1 MRSRVANLSVRTK
14 IVAAIGVAVV
24 VGIAI
29 GVIGLVALARA
40 SAASEAIYR
49 DNVTSVAAL
58 GEIREKLVLARLDTA
73 NHMISRDAAGKAPF
87 REAFAEDVTALVAA
101 LEAYR
106 QSGPAVPD
114 AELAE
119 LADDFAAYRTI
130 VENSLL
136 PAGDRNDLT
145 AWEGVR
151 DQQVMPLMAE
161 VAGDLDRMK
170 ATEEADAAGTAAA
183 ARTDY
188 VTGRTTSIAV
198 LVLGSLAAL
207 GLGIL
212 IARSIIRSLQRVQ
225 HVCEGLADGDLT
237 RTAGLTSRDEP
248 GRMAQAL
255 DRAVHQL
262 RDAVA
267 TIGGSAATLS
277 GASEQMTG
285 VAGAIAAASGR
296 TTAQA
301 QAVSSAAE
309 EISRSV
315 DTVSAGA
322 EEMGAAIREISQNAA
337 EAAHVATE
345 AVQLSTTTATTMNK
359 LGESSAEI
367 GNVIKVITS
376 IAEQTNLLALNA
388 TIEAA
393 RAGEMGKG
401 FAVVAGEVKDLA
413 QETAKATE
421 DISRRVQAIQADTGE
436 AVGAIEEITR
446 VISRISDFQTTIASA
461 VEQQTATTAEMNRSV
476 TEAATGTGEVAR
488 NITGVASA
496 ARETDEGVAQAQ
508 ATVAQL
514 TRTSADLGE
523 VVARF
528 RH

>member
-14 IVAAIGVAVV
+14 IVSAIGVAVV
-24 VGIAI
+24 VGVVI

-40 SAASEAIYR
+40 SAASERIYR
-49 DNVTSVAAL
+49 DNVSSIAAL
-58 GEIREKLVLARLDTA
+58 GEIRALLADARLDTA
-73 NHMISRDAAGKAPF
+73 NHMISRNPAGKAPF
-87 REAFAEDVTALVAA
+87 AAAFAEDIAALVAA
-101 LEAYR
+101 LETYR
-106 QSGPAVPD
+106 RSGPAVPD
-114 AELAE
+114 GELAE
-119 LADDFAAYRTI
+119 LADDFQAYRGM
-130 VENSLL
+130 VEGSLI
-136 PAGDRNDLT
+136 PAGERNDLT
-145 AWEGVR
+145 AWESIR
-151 DQQVMPLMAE
+151 DNQVMPLMDE
-161 VAGDLDRMK
+161 VGGDLDRMK
-170 ATEEADAAGTAAA
+170 STEEAGAASTAAA
-183 ARTDY
+183 ARADY
-188 VTGRTTSIAV
+188 VTGRATSIVV
-198 LVLGSLAAL
+198 LVAGSLAAL

-212 IARSIIRSLQRVQ
+212 VARRIIRSLQRVQ

-237 RTAGLTSRDEP
+237 RTAGLTTRDEP

-262 RDAVA
+262 RDTVA
-267 TIGGSAATLS
+267 AIGGSAATLA
-277 GASEQMTG
+277 GASQQMTG
-285 VAGAIAAASGR
+285 VAGTIAAASGR

-301 QAVSSAAE
+301 QVVSSAAE

-337 EAAHVATE
+337 EAAQVASA
-345 AVQLSTTTATTMNK
+345 AVQLSATTATTMTK

-421 DISRRVQAIQADTGE
+421 DISRRVQAIQTDTGS
-436 AVGAIEEITR
+436 AVEAIEEITR

-461 VEQQTATTAEMNRSV
+461 VEQQTATTAEMSRSV

-496 ARETDEGVAQAQ
+496 ARETDEGVAQAT